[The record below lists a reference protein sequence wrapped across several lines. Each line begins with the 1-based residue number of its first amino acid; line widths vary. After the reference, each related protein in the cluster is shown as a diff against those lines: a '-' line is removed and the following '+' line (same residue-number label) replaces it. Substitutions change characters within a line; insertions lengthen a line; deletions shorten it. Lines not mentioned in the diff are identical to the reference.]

1 MGDGPSTQG
10 GKRKRQSSAD
20 HPPQQ
25 YGRGALMRIK
35 VHDFMTYCGTVIIE
49 PGPRLNL
56 MLGPNGTGKSS
67 FVCALCIGLA
77 GSTKLL
83 GRADN
88 LQDYVRRNCTSF
100 FTEITLSGGSSARPT
115 VVRRDVEKKDRGG
128 HNGDSSRRE
137 GFESKWAID
146 GKSSTMEQVKALV
159 SSFNI
164 QFDNLCQFLP
174 QDKVSAFAQMNPFQ
188 LLIETEKAIG
198 DSALYNQHMQLIDL
212 RKDIAIQTV
221 ECNSLSKK
229 LKGLQEEH
237 RKQQVAYD
245 RFQERETLLREASLG
260 GGGGDHTP
268 PCIRGDGDD
277 TPPCVRGDG
286 DGTPPCI
293 RGDGDGTPPCIR
305 GGGGPHT
312 SLHPGGTG
320 TTHLLASGGDGME
333 PGGGGGEGTSASR
346 LIDATPPQRQAIAWR
361 VTAQLVPACSKA
373 TQQALCVS
381 ASNLVSVRAQAELLR
396 KLKAHLDAKTTQ
408 AELKRSLDD
417 VRVVAGHLE
426 AEKAKQQEDATPTRE
441 LSVRKAKASEKQR
454 VTMQKANAIGAKLDE
469 LVAQISTWDTDLRT
483 ATVALSSLQAKS
495 NERQRR
501 MEEARHKLEA
511 GKKEYDNAPTSA
523 PEEVTCNIAAVEG
536 VIKELSAKRRGLYEE
551 RDQKAHTMSGL
562 QRDLTQV
569 QGRLA
574 HLSNEKEQKLDQL
587 ERTPWVRNIGKLY
600 HWVKNNPQRFKKQVY
615 GPIVLEISSIDTT
628 DRNSAVYLDNQIGKH
643 LHYFVTMCREDETTL
658 SDQIRVL
665 GTTTTVLNYG
675 KNPDVVMQYP
685 NGHASQ
691 FAGLGITATMDQLFQ
706 APNVIKLVLAH
717 QCKINRTYIGSTLAY
732 DKSDEICNTT
742 AVGSVYHPRGKFS
755 VSRSQYNPEARGMAY
770 GSLKRAYNLGIR
782 DGGSGEGELENLQRR
797 ERLLIEELTTLE
809 KDVRSLDEA
818 FSKCDAD
825 EKDRQRS
832 LTDLKHKS
840 QAHVHVR
847 KRMADKLR
855 TQQSALDRDE
865 KSPDPLA
872 QSPVLQARIS
882 KLTKDIIGGATKSA
896 QMAHEQWRAFQ
907 EAGLLDLAVKEAD
920 MQIRR
925 ADEVGSLLRETLREL
940 EGRLAKARAL
950 QASAEKH
957 YRSARERISGE
968 GSCVVTPAE
977 RADLE
982 SRGQFQRD
990 TAEVAAEAEAKQ
1002 DSADALECNDPNVAN
1017 EYRTRQ
1023 RNIDTYTR
1031 QSETSTAAL
1040 AAAETSLDTKQGLWL
1055 PQLKGM
1061 VEAINATFTKNFASI
1076 GCVGEIQLQ
1085 EDVDYDKFAIQIR
1098 VKFREN
1104 EDLQLLNGTR
1114 QSGGERS
1121 VSTILYLIAL
1131 QGITVTPFRV
1141 VDEINQGM
1149 DPINERKVFIHLVES
1164 SCRPGTP
1171 QCFLLTPKLLPGLPF
1186 THDIHTLIIMNGSQI
1201 EAGLPTKHDM
1211 VALGATVHS
1220 GPLLA
1225 SCRNAERCSQRIGG
1239 GWSRPSA
1246 SRAGPKSQL
1255 SIPSS
1260 MPSSSTLQSGLRGR
1274 PRSTHRLHTTSMFSA
1289 HTLRMTVDGG
1299 WVVSLP

>member
-35 VHDFMTYCGTVIIE
+35 VHDFMTYSGTVIIE

-100 FTEITLSGGSSARPT
+100 FTEITLSSGGSARPT

-128 HNGDSSRRE
+128 HNEDSSRRE
-137 GFESKWAID
+137 GFESKWAIN
-146 GKSSTMEQVKALV
+146 GKSSTMDQVKALV

-198 DSALYNQHMQLIDL
+198 DSALYNQHMELIDL

-245 RFQERETLLREASLG
+245 RFQEQETLLRE
-260 GGGGDHTP
+260 
-268 PCIRGDGDD
+268 
-277 TPPCVRGDG
+277 
-286 DGTPPCI
+286 
-293 RGDGDGTPPCIR
+293 
-305 GGGGPHT
+305 
-312 SLHPGGTG
+312 
-320 TTHLLASGGDGME
+320 
-333 PGGGGGEGTSASR
+333 
-346 LIDATPPQRQAIAWR
+346 
-361 VTAQLVPACSKA
+361 
-373 TQQALCVS
+373 
-381 ASNLVSVRAQAELLR
+381 AELLR

-417 VRVVAGHLE
+417 VRVVSGHLE
-426 AEKAKQQEDATPTRE
+426 TEKAKQQEDATPTRE
-441 LSVRKAKASEKQR
+441 LNVRKAKASEKQR
-454 VTMQKANAIGAKLDE
+454 VTMQRANAIGTKLDE
-469 LVAQISTWDTDLRT
+469 LVTQINTWDTDLRN
-483 ATVALSSLQAKS
+483 ATVSLSSLQAKS
-495 NERQRR
+495 KERQRR
-501 MEEARHKLEA
+501 IEEARHKLDA
-511 GKKEYDNAPTSA
+511 GKKEYENAPTSA
-523 PEEVTCNIAAVEG
+523 PEEVTCNIVAVEG
-536 VIKELSAKRRGLYEE
+536 VIKELNAKRRGLYEE
-551 RDQKAHTMSGL
+551 RDQKAHTMGGL

-600 HWVKNNPQRFKKQVY
+600 HWVKNNPQLFKKQVY

-675 KNPDVVMQYP
+675 KNPDVPMQYP

-691 FAGLGITATMDQLFQ
+691 FVGLGITATMDQLFQ
-706 APNVIKLVLAH
+706 APNVVKQVLAH
-717 QCKINRTYIGSTLAY
+717 QCKINRTYVGSTLAY
-732 DKSDEICNTT
+732 EKSDEICNTT
-742 AVGSVYHPRGKFS
+742 SVGSVYHPRGKFS
-755 VSRSQYNPEARGMAY
+755 VSRSQYNPDARGMAY

-782 DGGSGEGELENLQRR
+782 DGGSGEGELESLQQR
-797 ERLLIEELTTLE
+797 ERLLMEEITTLDKE
-809 KDVRSLDEA
+809 IRSLDEA
-818 FSKCDAD
+818 ISKGDAN
-825 EKDRQRS
+825 EKDRQKS

-847 KRMADKLR
+847 KRLADTIR
-855 TQQSALDRDE
+855 TRQSVLDRDE

-882 KLTKDIIGGATKSA
+882 KLTRDIIGG
-896 QMAHEQWRAFQ
+896 
-907 EAGLLDLAVKEAD
+907 
-920 MQIRR
+920 IRR
-925 ADEVGSLLRETLREL
+925 ADEVSSLLRETLKEL
-940 EGRLAKARAL
+940 EGRLVKAKALHAN
-950 QASAEKH
+950 AEKH
-957 YRSARERISGE
+957 YRSAREKISGE
-968 GSCVVTPAE
+968 GSCVITPAE
-977 RADLE
+977 RWVTGPTSNPAASSSVTL
-982 SRGQFQRD
+982 RRWQRRLR
-990 TAEVAAEAEAKQ
+990 EKQ
-1002 DSADALECNDPNVAN
+1002 DSADALECNDPNVAT

-1023 RNIDTYTR
+1023 RNIDTYTK

-1061 VEAINATFTKNFASI
+1061 VEAINVTFTKNFASI

-1201 EAGLPTKHDM
+1201 EAGLPKKHDM
-1211 VALGATVHS
+1211 RERFFGSRYLELPTQETQGAS
-1220 GPLLA
+1220 
-1225 SCRNAERCSQRIGG
+1225 
-1239 GWSRPSA
+1239 
-1246 SRAGPKSQL
+1246 
-1255 SIPSS
+1255 
-1260 MPSSSTLQSGLRGR
+1260 
-1274 PRSTHRLHTTSMFSA
+1274 
-1289 HTLRMTVDGG
+1289 
-1299 WVVSLP
+1299 